1 MPKQE
6 CEGLREEEDI
16 ALIKLQRQWVS
27 FALSS
32 SLHDLHLEN
41 CVSFECSEEAVLRR
55 RAFYL
60 TDQETV
66 DFYWMVVFLPS
77 MMIFLVSS
85 VYLVAGELLYLFG
98 SSPLLK
104 ITIVLQEEAIDLLDP
119 VSGKFTGGVR
129 CLSILN
135 VVFAIIYGLL
145 AIFLGSSL
153 LALGS
158 SCSVPLFWCY
168 EVSSWGLVVLYAGT
182 ASFLRRRAALSNDE
196 GEFGNRNHQGLEM
209 LEANP
214 LEFTPDVERRVNQ
227 GFKAWMETELTTLL
241 PWTDQE
247 MIVDPED
254 KSEQVASRSVEV
266 VDIHTDT
273 VHHQNWV
280 WFCIL
285 VSPPSVLIVY
295 IGFGIL
301 KLECR
306 PNYTF

>member
-6 CEGLREEEDI
+6 CESLREEEDI

-41 CVSFECSEEAVLRR
+41 CVSFEC
-55 RAFYL
+55 AFYL

-85 VYLVAGELLYLFG
+85 VYLVAVLQEVTLTIWKRLSSALLSSVTKCLYSLNFCGLFG
-98 SSPLLK
+98 SSPSLLK

-168 EVSSWGLVVLYAGT
+168 EISSWGLVILYAGT
-182 ASFLRRRAALSNDE
+182 AFFLRRRADALTIDE

-227 GFKAWMETELTTLL
+227 GFKAWMGNLCYHLMKKTNLSITMKF
-241 PWTDQE
+241 P
-247 MIVDPED
+247 M
-254 KSEQVASRSVEV
+254 
-266 VDIHTDT
+266 
-273 VHHQNWV
+273 
-280 WFCIL
+280 
-285 VSPPSVLIVY
+285 
-295 IGFGIL
+295 
-301 KLECR
+301 
-306 PNYTF
+306 

>member
-1 MPKQE
+1 MAITGDALRQAFMPKHE
-6 CEGLREEEDI
+6 YESLREEEDI
-16 ALIKLQRQWVS
+16 ALIKLQRQPFCGDVK
-27 FALSS
+27 
-32 SLHDLHLEN
+32 LHPLNMYGNSDL
-41 CVSFECSEEAVLRR
+41 FPG
-55 RAFYL
+55 AFYL

-66 DFYWMVVFLPS
+66 DFYWMVVRL
-77 MMIFLVSS
+77 SS
-85 VYLVAGELLYLFG
+85 RNFCGLFG
-98 SSPLLK
+98 SSPSLLK

-168 EVSSWGLVVLYAGT
+168 EISSWGLVILYAGT
-182 ASFLRRRAALSNDE
+182 AFFLRRRADALTIDE

-227 GFKAWMETELTTLL
+227 GFKAWMGNLCYHLMKKTNLSITMKF
-241 PWTDQE
+241 P
-247 MIVDPED
+247 M
-254 KSEQVASRSVEV
+254 
-266 VDIHTDT
+266 
-273 VHHQNWV
+273 
-280 WFCIL
+280 
-285 VSPPSVLIVY
+285 
-295 IGFGIL
+295 
-301 KLECR
+301 
-306 PNYTF
+306 

>member
-1 MPKQE
+1 IIRDALHQAFMPKQE
-6 CEGLREEEDI
+6 CESLREEEDI

-85 VYLVAGELLYLFG
+85 VYLEFLWLIRLL
-98 SSPLLK
+98 
-104 ITIVLQEEAIDLLDP
+104 TVIVENNYCA
-119 VSGKFTGGVR
+119 SRRGGVR

-168 EVSSWGLVVLYAGT
+168 EISSWGLVILYAGT
-182 ASFLRRRAALSNDE
+182 AFFLRRRADALTIDE

-227 GFKAWMETELTTLL
+227 GFKAWMGNLCYHLMKKTNLKTELTKFL
-241 PWTDQE
+241 PWTDHE

-266 VDIHTDT
+266 VDIHT
-273 VHHQNWV
+273 VYHQNWV
-280 WFCIL
+280 W
-285 VSPPSVLIVY
+285 SVHRL
-295 IGFGIL
+295 F
-301 KLECR
+301 
-306 PNYTF
+306 